1 MRAPTWITFFF
12 AFSLLTVASCTK
24 EAPGLGTGVSGGAL
38 IQGRVF
44 DTQTNEPV
52 KNAAVKTANGQTVMT
67 DDEGKFTI
75 TAQPGKVVLTVEE
88 DNHAKGVKEVDA
100 YADAESYVEMFA
112 KGVSKDSSLD
122 AVDGGDVKVG
132 EMTVTV
138 PGDALKR
145 ADGSRYSGK
154 VTVETA
160 TVRPEKA
167 SDLSAFPGKFD
178 GTTVDMQAGS
188 VETRVSASLRL
199 LDDQGEPL
207 TLDDTATV
215 EIFMPVRPSL
225 SRRNTRMWRLREQSA
240 DWEEVGFSAVLDRDP
255 INNEP
260 ALRSAIRALTW
271 WNAGEPFVKSRIRG
285 CLLVPGMGGSD
296 GEGGRAGGTGTEPLG
311 GSGGMS
317 SSNGLDAGP
326 SVGGSGASIAGT
338 GGFGTGGVSGA
349 GEDDPGTGVDAGLP
363 RMQAPLI
370 GDNPLAGI
378 QVVATGIGY
387 GYFAEKYTDDDGCF
401 ELEAKALGP
410 VALYAQSRLL
420 RSQAIRVLA
429 PAAGMMR
436 DIGMLPVG
444 ARNNSCPGVMEECG
458 GRCVD
463 TLTDNE
469 HCGGCNNTCAT
480 DIVGPEYPTLEAY
493 HCVPV
498 DNGEGGGVHGECGC
512 DDEQQD
518 CDGSCANV
526 RVDNQHCGECYF
538 SCGASDSECMEGS
551 CGGDVIGCESGFI
564 DCFGTCVPAEDG
576 CGTSM
581 AFTCGGI
588 VCNPITEPQSVEYG
602 YTQCCA
608 ADGGCGIAIA
618 DFGPPFDATCAST
631 QYDSAF
637 AVACPDE
644 TVEGFSSAVGCC
656 RSDGQCGLVLGDSED
671 LGCILRTDVSRAY
684 GAVYCGADPT
694 ADAGIGMGGAGGGQD
709 AGPAPDPDAGVRS
722 DAAF

>member
-1 MRAPTWITFFF
+1 MRAPIWIRFFF

-52 KNAAVKTANGQTVMT
+52 KNAAVKTTNGQTVMT

-122 AVDGGDVKVG
+122 ATVGGDVKVG

-145 ADGSRYSGK
+145 ADGSRYSGMI
-154 VTVETA
+154 TVETA

-207 TLDDTATV
+207 TLDDNATV

-240 DWEEVGFSAVLDRDP
+240 DWEEVGFSAVLDEDP
-255 INNEP
+255 INREP

-296 GEGGRAGGTGTEPLG
+296 GEGGRAGGTSTAGA
-311 GSGGMS
+311 GGMS
-317 SSNGLDAGP
+317 GIADAGAMP
-326 SVGGSGASIAGT
+326 MAGSGASLAGA
-338 GGFGTGGVSGA
+338 GGGASGVGGA
-349 GEDDPGTGVDAGLP
+349 GEDVPDPGVDAGVP

-463 TLTDNE
+463 TLTDND
-469 HCGGCNNTCAT
+469 HCGGCNNSCGG
-480 DIVGPEYPTLEAY
+480 DIVEPSYPTLEPY

-518 CDGSCANV
+518 CDGSCANI
-526 RVDNQHCGECYF
+526 RVDNQHCGACYA
-538 SCGASDSECMEGS
+538 SCGAADIECLEGS
-551 CGGDVIGCESGFI
+551 CDGAVNGCEVGFI
-564 DCFGTCVPAEDG
+564 DCGGTCVPEAQG
-576 CGTSM
+576 CGTVGE
-581 AFTCGGI
+581 FVCGGT

-608 ADGGCGIAIA
+608 PDGACGIATS
-618 DFGPPFDATCAST
+618 DFGPPFAAPCAST
-631 QYDSAF
+631 QYDSPLT
-637 AVACPDE
+637 AVCPNE

-671 LGCILRTDVSRAY
+671 LGCILRTDVDRTLPRIS
-684 GAVYCGADPT
+684 CGADPT
-694 ADAGIGMGGAGGGQD
+694 ADAGIGMGGAGGTPGVD
-709 AGPAPDPDAGVRS
+709 AGPAPDAGVRS